1 MGPLISITKL
11 RFLLQDDIWRERRLS
26 APVCA
31 VTGPIGSGTSTA
43 LECLFYVL
51 GLSKGDVAE
60 MPPMTA
66 CKELHLLCIISGV
79 PWTITRA
86 PASGNVVFRE
96 ARDGGIVK
104 PFPLTGRSGK
114 PCAGDFVLELLGIPR
129 AQRSGA
135 RLGLPQLMRAM
146 YLQEGTI
153 STHLFGGLSTE
164 ERKLVFD
171 VLLGLRDEELTR
183 LEDAY
188 TEADRAHAAPSR
200 LLSQLTKRRA
210 ERGLDHP
217 DLVLAEQSRKQD
229 ELETA
234 RKTAQDYQEQLS
246 DIAAQRGRLELA
258 VGQAR
263 QQEKTARKAAE
274 KAQQEAEQAATELA
288 GARGYLRGLKHRAAR
303 RTHCSECRQELP
315 ARPAGHCCQC
325 GQPLADSE
333 GGMRQDELDEA
344 QARIDLA
351 ALTASQR
358 RGHYAHAVQLARQ
371 AEEKTQ
377 QTEADLAR
385 HERDQWKPHHQRT
398 LDAENRINYLAGEIA
413 QLQERLKEIQLL
425 IDLTAQVEPLKQAR
439 TKAREA
445 LDAARRERDT
455 RRKDRILL
463 WSQHLLKHARAILP
477 GVDQAHIDPDSYTT
491 VIGHKRFDI
500 CSVAGGERI
509 LHNVCALLALQDVA
523 HEVPDTLIPP
533 LLVIDCPGYG
543 SETNDLDRTT
553 ATRLITQ
560 ILGQAHDDRTQTLLA
575 AQSLPAQDTATGV
588 RRIPLTHE
596 HRFFDH
602 APHSTDQ
609 GA

>member
-11 RFLLQDDIWRERRLS
+11 RFLLRDGIWRERRLS

-51 GLSKGDVAE
+51 GLGKGDVAE

-66 CKELHLLCIISGV
+66 CKELQLLCTISGV
-79 PWTITRA
+79 PWVITRA

-96 ARDGGIVK
+96 AHGEGIVK
-104 PFPLTGRSGK
+104 PFPLTSRNGT
-114 PCAGDFVLELLGIPR
+114 PCAGDFVLELLGIPH

-135 RLGLPQLMRAM
+135 RLGLPELMRAM

-188 TEADRAHAAPSR
+188 TQADRAHAAPSR

-234 RKTAQDYQEQLS
+234 RRTAQDHQEQLS

-274 KAQQEAEQAATELA
+274 KAQEEAEQAATDRRGTRLPAWPQTPRRPAHPLQRVPA
-288 GARGYLRGLKHRAAR
+288 GTSRPAR
-303 RTHCSECRQELP
+303 RTLLSVRAAHRRQRRQHAP
-315 ARPAGHCCQC
+315 KRVGRGAGPHRHGGPDGRPA
-325 GQPLADSE
+325 
-333 GGMRQDELDEA
+333 
-344 QARIDLA
+344 ARA
-351 ALTASQR
+351 PYP
-358 RGHYAHAVQLARQ
+358 RGPAGPAG
-371 AEEKTQ
+371 EEKTQ
-377 QTEADLAR
+377 QAQADLAR
-385 HERDQWKPHHQRT
+385 HERDLWKPHQQRT
-398 LDAENRINYLAGEIA
+398 LDAESRVNYLAGEIA

-425 IDLTAQVEPLKQAR
+425 IDLTAQMEPLKQAR
-439 TKAREA
+439 AEAREA

-463 WSQHLLKHARAILP
+463 WSKHLLKHARAVLP
-477 GVDQAHIDPDSYTT
+477 DIDQAHIDPDNYTT
-491 VIGHKRFDI
+491 VIGHKSFDI

-523 HEVPDTLIPP
+523 REVPDTLIPS
-533 LLVIDCPGYG
+533 LLIIDCPGYG
-543 SETNDLDRTT
+543 SDTNDLDRDT

-560 ILGQAHDDRTQTLLA
+560 ILGQAHDDHTQVLLA
-575 AQSLPAQDTATGV
+575 AQSLPAQNSAPGV
-588 RRIPLTHE
+588 RRIPLTHDT
-596 HRFFDH
+596 RFFDD
-602 APHSTDQ
+602 APHSTDH
-609 GA
+609 AA